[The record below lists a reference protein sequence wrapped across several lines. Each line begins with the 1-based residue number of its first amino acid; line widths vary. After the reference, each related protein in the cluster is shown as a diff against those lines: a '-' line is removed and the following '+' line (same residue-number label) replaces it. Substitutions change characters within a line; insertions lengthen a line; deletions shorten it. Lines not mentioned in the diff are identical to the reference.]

1 MIIGLLGFLIYTSW
15 QMSLALLVAAP
26 VVSFVVK
33 KASVKMRR
41 SNQDL
46 QTWTGR
52 LTGLIEESLLAVKDI
67 KIFGGHD
74 NQQERFDDINKRLRH
89 EQMRVIKIQSLNV
102 PLVQILAAITIGI
115 VILIG
120 TQMSARDLLSPGEF
134 VAYITA
140 MGMIFDPVRR
150 LTGVNATI
158 QRGLAAAESIYEI
171 FDQTLDNQRGHSR
184 SHEALPKASL
194 AIRDV
199 TYSYPNAESPAL
211 DSVSFDVR
219 PGESVAL
226 VGPSGS
232 GKSSL
237 IALIA
242 GFLDP
247 NDGEICI
254 NDEPL
259 TQWPLA
265 KRRRQLSLVGQQV
278 NLFDASVADNIRF
291 GWPDATDEEVRE
303 AARQA
308 HALEF
313 IEALPDGFNTQIGP
327 FGNRLSGGQRQ
338 RIAIA
343 RAFIKDAPIL
353 LLDEP
358 TSALDHKSREE
369 VLKGLENLKANRTTL
384 IISHQPESLLSIDRT
399 IHLIGGKLSN

>member
-1 MIIGLLGFLIYTSW
+1 
-15 QMSLALLVAAP
+15 
-26 VVSFVVK
+26 
-33 KASVKMRR
+33 
-41 SNQDL
+41 
-46 QTWTGR
+46 
-52 LTGLIEESLLAVKDI
+52 
-67 KIFGGHD
+67 
-74 NQQERFDDINKRLRH
+74 
-89 EQMRVIKIQSLNV
+89 
-102 PLVQILAAITIGI
+102 
-115 VILIG
+115 
-120 TQMSARDLLSPGEF
+120 MSARDLLSPGEF

-158 QRGLAAAESIYEI
+158 QRGLAAAESIYQI
-171 FDQTLDNQRGHSR
+171 FDQTLDNQRGQTR
-184 SHEALPKASL
+184 NCEALKRASL
-194 AIRDV
+194 DVKDV
-199 TYSYPNAESPAL
+199 TFRYPNAEELAL
-211 DSVSFDVR
+211 DSVSFTVN

-242 GFLDP
+242 GFLEPQNGD
-247 NDGEICI
+247 IRI
-254 NDEPL
+254 NQESLKDWPL
-259 TQWPLA
+259 T
-265 KRRRQLSLVGQQV
+265 KRRRQLSLVSQQV
-278 NLFDASVADNIRF
+278 NLFDATIADNIRF
-291 GWPDATDEEVRE
+291 GWPEATDAEVQD

-313 IEALPDGFNTQIGP
+313 IEALPEGFDTHIGP

-384 IISHQPESLLSIDRT
+384 VISHQPETLLSIDRT
-399 IHLIGGKLSN
+399 IHLLAGRQAPAMAGSNSSPGNT